1 MSKTSFPQNNE
12 NDAVRPRGDT
22 GFPAAGRE
30 PSALSRCRWK
40 FFLRADARAGG
51 MTVKKS
57 MVQDTLT
64 RNTAGGFPPTPR
76 FLIM

>member
-12 NDAVRPRGDT
+12 NDGVRARGET
-22 GFPAAGRE
+22 GIPAANRE
-30 PSALSRCRWK
+30 SSAFSRHCK
-40 FFLRADARAGG
+40 KIFLNDFACTGG

-64 RNTAGGFPPTPR
+64 PSTAAG
-76 FLIM
+76 